1 MRPFVAVLCAVL
13 LMGLTAQS
21 PAPSGSPQPAPSP
34 TVSPTISVAPGTK
47 LVVTTA
53 CGPVAALRSAP
64 IADVQNV
71 VRDSAG
77 NRVLLPAGSEAEA
90 KAGGENATSYLY
102 VEAPTRDGPRN
113 GYVGRPCLKAR
124 G

>member
-1 MRPFVAVLCAVL
+1 M
-13 LMGLTAQS
+13 
-21 PAPSGSPQPAPSP
+21 PAPSPSGSPAGG
-34 TVSPTISVAPGTK
+34 VAPGTK

-64 IADVQNV
+64 IADSQSV

-77 NRVLLPAGSEAEA
+77 NRVLLAAGSEVEA
-90 KAGGENATSYLY
+90 KAGGENAGAYIY

>member
-1 MRPFVAVLCAVL
+1 MRRSFIAAVSAVL

-21 PAPSGSPQPAPSP
+21 PAPSGSPAPSP
-34 TVSPTISVAPGTK
+34 SVSPSSSVAPGTK

-64 IADVQNV
+64 IANPQTVI
-71 VRDSAG
+71 RDSAG
-77 NRVLLPAGSEAEA
+77 NLVLLAAGTEVEA
-90 KAGGENATSYLY
+90 KAGGGNAGGYLY

-113 GYVGRPCLKAR
+113 GYVGRPCLKA
-124 G
+124 GG